1 MSSTGTPS
9 YIRLVNGLPQSVR
22 FLMAGGCAAFLT
34 WIVRFP
40 LSEFVPY
47 ALAVALATIV
57 GMIFAFVAYKHF
69 VFPGSARAVGNQL
82 RDFILINVVGMS
94 IQTVVAVAFNSVV
107 LPALGIVSH
116 SEAIA
121 HAIAIAVGAVSNF
134 HGHRYFSFRQ
144 SDIMPSKETQKI
156 S

>member
-9 YIRLVNGLPQSVR
+9 YMRLVNGLPQSVR
-22 FLMAGGCAAFLT
+22 FLFAGGTAALIT

-40 LSEFVPY
+40 LSHFMSY
-47 ALAVALATIV
+47 AFAVALATII
-57 GMIFAFVAYKHF
+57 GMLFSFVAYRHF
-69 VFPGSARAVGNQL
+69 VFPGSPRALGNQL
-82 RDFILINVVGMS
+82 RDFILINIIGMS
-94 IQTVVAVAFNSVV
+94 IQTGVAVAFNSTI

-134 HGHRYFSFRQ
+134 HGHRYISFRKAA
-144 SDIMPSKETQKI
+144 PAANHER
-156 S
+156 